1 MNESP
6 RSVFQKSGIQVLSPG
21 NDIDCA
27 HFTDYATHSFSPHEV
42 MVSIGMTSYLVYLGD
57 MISMAEVV
65 LRLMTC
71 ARVRVMETI
80 EDFEI

>member
-1 MNESP
+1 
-6 RSVFQKSGIQVLSPG
+6 
-21 NDIDCA
+21 
-27 HFTDYATHSFSPHEV
+27 
-42 MVSIGMTSYLVYLGD
+42 

-80 EDFEI
+80 EDYDTRK